1 MLKPLLNLAFI
12 TAAILLPLATWT
24 RHWTLALIAAPIVLI
39 TWYLITRGRAN
50 ENQQQTGPQI
60 PLDTPPPAADTDWL
74 PTGHPGHHHD
84 DAL

>member
-24 RHWTLALIAAPIVLI
+24 RHWTLALIAAPVVLI
-39 TWYLITRGRAN
+39 TWIGIVRGHAN

-60 PLDTPPPAADTDWL
+60 PLDN
-74 PTGHPGHHHD
+74 HHD
-84 DAL
+84 EEL